1 MIMKKLEAYSRLKD
15 KESQINYSQ
24 QNLVKMKILIMILIA
39 AIWRRRGA
47 PNVDTWKG
55 DTFSN
60 EGKITFICDSLGS

>member
-1 MIMKKLEAYSRLKD
+1 MIMKKVEAYSCLKD

-47 PNVDTWKG
+47 PNVDTKL
-55 DTFSN
+55 
-60 EGKITFICDSLGS
+60 ER